1 MNRSNVSKVLMIL
14 GLFIPSVLYPFAS
27 APGLVRD
34 GNVTVSARLL
44 DYEVVFREGEFV
56 PGEGDI
62 FSAILN
68 SHYEGRWALS
78 YKYAVALGIACVFLG
93 IGLAVLTP
101 GKGTPQSPGE

>member
-1 MNRSNVSKVLMIL
+1 MNRGNLSKVLMIL

-68 SHYEGRWALS
+68 SRYEGRWAFP
-78 YKYAVALGIACVFLG
+78 YKYAVAAGIASFFLG
-93 IGLAVLTP
+93 IGLAVLKP
-101 GKGTPQSPGE
+101 PRGTPRSPGE